1 MSDINSKI
9 DLVNGSSAD
18 QPADGAR
25 IKVIGVGGG
34 GNNAVDRMIE
44 ANVSRADFI
53 AVNTDLQQLKTVKA
67 PVALQI
73 GTRLTQG
80 LGAGAKPEIGRKAA
94 EENEDAIKELLQ
106 NTEMV
111 FITAGM
117 GGGTGTGAA
126 PVIAK
131 LAKEMGIL
139 TVAVVTKPFFFEGPQ
154 RARNAEQGIE
164 ELSANVDAIVT
175 IPNDLLL
182 KTADKKITITDSFK
196 LADEVLR
203 QGVEGIIEVI
213 AQNGIISCDF
223 ADVSTIMRDSGV
235 AHMGIGIGKG
245 ENAAQ
250 DAVRAAIESPLLE
263 TSISGAHNVLLNI
276 TGGTEFSLVDMG
288 EVSSI
293 VREMVS
299 QDATIIVG
307 TAVDENM
314 KDEIKVT
321 LIATGLNAK
330 NKRGSKSDVAS
341 VLNSAAQ
348 QNPSIGTSGS
358 GVDFG
363 RRIPTY
369 SPSAAEDDSIF
380 TRTIK
385 TGMDNVDTPSFFRH
399 KNN

>member
-1 MSDINSKI
+1 MDNNIENAVETAVS
-9 DLVNGSSAD
+9 
-18 QPADGAR
+18 QPTDGAR

-44 ANVSRADFI
+44 ANVAKAEFI

-73 GTRLTQG
+73 GARLTQG
-80 LGAGAKPEIGRKAA
+80 LGAGAKPEVGQKAA
-94 EENEDAIKELLQ
+94 EETENALKELLE

-131 LAKEMGIL
+131 LAKDMGIL

-154 RARNAEQGIE
+154 RAKNAEQGIE
-164 ELSANVDAIVT
+164 NLAANVDAIVT

-182 KTADKKITITDSFK
+182 KTADKKISITDSFR

-223 ADVSTIMRDSGV
+223 ADVSTVMRDSGV

-263 TSISGAHNVLLNI
+263 TSIAGAHNVLLNI

-330 NKRGSKSDVAS
+330 NKRGVKSEPIIPGMPK
-341 VLNSAAQ
+341 NN
-348 QNPSIGTSGS
+348 NP
-358 GVDFG
+358 DFG
-363 RRIPTY
+363 SR
-369 SPSAAEDDSIF
+369 
-380 TRTIK
+380 
-385 TGMDNVDTPSFFRH
+385 TPSFSPVNDDDAIFSRTL
-399 KNN
+399 KKGMDSVNVPSFFKAKE

>member
-1 MSDINSKI
+1 MLEIKTNESEAAAKI
-9 DLVNGSSAD
+9 IV
-18 QPADGAR
+18 
-25 IKVIGVGGG
+25 VGVGGG

-44 ANVSRADFI
+44 AGVNKAEFI

-67 PVALQI
+67 PTVIQI

-80 LGAGAKPEIGRKAA
+80 LGAGAKPEIGKKAA
-94 EENEDAIKELLQ
+94 EETEEELKEIMKD
-106 NTEMV
+106 TEMV
-111 FITAGM
+111 FVTAGM

-131 LAKEMGIL
+131 IAKDQGIL

-154 RARNAEQGIE
+154 RMKNAQLGIE

-182 KTADKKITITDSFK
+182 KTADKKITIKDSFK

-223 ADVSTIMRDSGV
+223 ADVSTIMKDSGI

-245 ENAAQ
+245 ENAAE
-250 DAVRAAIESPLLE
+250 DAVRSAIESPLLE
-263 TSISGAHNVLLNI
+263 TSIAGAQNVLLNI

-293 VREMVS
+293 VRELVS

-321 LIATGLNAK
+321 LIATGLNPTP
-330 NKRGSKSDVAS
+330 KRSTKSNLISKSEETATAS
-341 VLNSAAQ
+341 SRETAA
-348 QNPSIGTSGS
+348 PSSSFSTE
-358 GVDFG
+358 
-363 RRIPTY
+363 RRF
-369 SPSAAEDDSIF
+369 PSFRPPEDDEDTSSGFSRQVKSSGID
-380 TRTIK
+380 TV
-385 TGMDNVDTPSFFRH
+385 NVPSFFNRRNGD
-399 KNN
+399 K

>member
-1 MSDINSKI
+1 MDNNIERTPETA
-9 DLVNGSSAD
+9 VT
-18 QPADGAR
+18 QPTDGAR
-25 IKVIGVGGG
+25 IKVIGIGGG

-44 ANVSRADFI
+44 ANVAKAEFI

-67 PVALQI
+67 PIALQI
-73 GTRLTQG
+73 GARLTQG
-80 LGAGAKPEIGRKAA
+80 LGAGAKPEIGQKAA
-94 EENEDAIKELLQ
+94 EETENAIKELLE

-131 LAKEMGIL
+131 LAKDMGIL

-164 ELSANVDAIVT
+164 NLAANVDAIVT

-182 KTADKKITITDSFK
+182 KTADKKISITDSFR

-223 ADVSTIMRDSGV
+223 ADVSTVMRDSGV

-263 TSISGAHNVLLNI
+263 TSIAGAHNVLLNI

-330 NKRGSKSDVAS
+330 NKRGVKSE
-341 VLNSAAQ
+341 
-348 QNPSIGTSGS
+348 PIIPGMPKTP
-358 GVDFG
+358 DFG
-363 RRIPTY
+363 SR
-369 SPSAAEDDSIF
+369 
-380 TRTIK
+380 
-385 TGMDNVDTPSFFRH
+385 TPSFSPVNDDDAIFSRTLKKGMDSVNVPSFFKT
-399 KNN
+399 KND

>member
-1 MSDINSKI
+1 MSNIELEKDF
-9 DLVNGSSAD
+9 V
-18 QPADGAR
+18 QPTDGAR

-44 ANVSRADFI
+44 AGVTKAEFI

-67 PVALQI
+67 PTVIQI

-80 LGAGAKPEIGRKAA
+80 LGAGAKPEIGKKAA
-94 EENEDAIKELLQ
+94 EETEAELTEIMKD
-106 NTEMV
+106 TEMV
-111 FITAGM
+111 FVTAGM

-131 LAKEMGIL
+131 LAKDMGIL

-154 RARNAEQGIE
+154 RMKNAQAGIE

-182 KTADKKITITDSFK
+182 KTADKKITIKDSFK

-223 ADVSTIMRDSGV
+223 ADVSTIMKDSGI
-235 AHMGIGIGKG
+235 AHMGIGMGKG

-263 TSISGAHNVLLNI
+263 TSISGAENVLLNI

-299 QDATIIVG
+299 QEATIIVG

-321 LIATGLNAK
+321 LIATGLNAGQRRTQK
-330 NKRGSKSDVAS
+330 PDFIAAAANSNTEQTSNRSFPRFQPPADNDNDVF
-341 VLNSAAQ
+341 V
-348 QNPSIGTSGS
+348 
-358 GVDFG
+358 
-363 RRIPTY
+363 
-369 SPSAAEDDSIF
+369 
-380 TRTIK
+380 RTVK
-385 TGMDNVDTPSFFRH
+385 PGMNDVNVPSFLR
-399 KNN
+399 KNNN

>member
-1 MSDINSKI
+1 MSNIELEKEF
-9 DLVNGSSAD
+9 V
-18 QPADGAR
+18 QPTDGAR

-44 ANVSRADFI
+44 AGVNKAEFI

-67 PVALQI
+67 PTVIQI

-80 LGAGAKPEIGRKAA
+80 LGAGAKPDIGKKAA
-94 EENEDAIKELLQ
+94 EETESELKEIMKD
-106 NTEMV
+106 TEMV
-111 FITAGM
+111 FVTAGM

-131 LAKEMGIL
+131 IAKDMGIL

-154 RARNAEQGIE
+154 RMKNAQMGIE

-182 KTADKKITITDSFK
+182 KTADKKITIKDSFK

-223 ADVSTIMRDSGV
+223 ADVSTIMKDSGI

-263 TSISGAHNVLLNI
+263 TSIAGAENVLLNI

-307 TAVDENM
+307 TAVDDSL

-321 LIATGLNAK
+321 LIATGLNAGQ
-330 NKRGSKSDVAS
+330 KRAQKPDFSSAAGAASDVR
-341 VLNSAAQ
+341 
-348 QNPSIGTSGS
+348 TSTDS
-358 GVDFG
+358 GF
-363 RRIPTY
+363 PKFQA
-369 SPSAAEDDSIF
+369 PEDDDNNVF
-380 TRTIK
+380 VRTVK
-385 TGMDNVDTPSFFRH
+385 PGMDNLNVPSFLRR
-399 KNN
+399 NNNN

>member
-1 MSDINSKI
+1 MSNIQ
-9 DLVNGSSAD
+9 LEAEFV
-18 QPADGAR
+18 QPTDGAR

-44 ANVSRADFI
+44 AGVTKADFI

-67 PVALQI
+67 PTAIQI

-80 LGAGAKPEIGRKAA
+80 LGAGAKPEIGKKAA
-94 EENEDAIKELLQ
+94 EETEETLKEIMKD
-106 NTEMV
+106 TEMV
-111 FITAGM
+111 FVTAGM

-131 LAKEMGIL
+131 IAKDMGIL

-154 RARNAEQGIE
+154 RMKNAQMGIE

-182 KTADKKITITDSFK
+182 KTADKKITIKESFK

-223 ADVSTIMRDSGV
+223 ADVSTIMKDSGI
-235 AHMGIGIGKG
+235 AHMGIGFGKG

-263 TSISGAHNVLLNI
+263 TSIAGAENVLLNI

-307 TAVDENM
+307 TAVDDNM

-321 LIATGLNAK
+321 LIATGLNASQ
-330 NKRGSKSDVAS
+330 KRAQKPDLLAKSTAAAAAPITERRFPSFEAPVA
-341 VLNSAAQ
+341 ND
-348 QNPSIGTSGS
+348 N
-358 GVDFG
+358 D
-363 RRIPTY
+363 
-369 SPSAAEDDSIF
+369 IF
-380 TRTIK
+380 VRTVK
-385 TGMDNVDTPSFFRH
+385 PGMDNLNVPSFLK
-399 KNN
+399 KNND

>member
-1 MSDINSKI
+1 MENIM
-9 DLVNGSSAD
+9 DLSNDTTMV
-18 QPADGAR
+18 QPTDGAR
-25 IKVIGVGGG
+25 IKVIGIGGG

-44 ANVSRADFI
+44 ANVAKAEFI
-53 AVNTDLQQLKTVKA
+53 AINTDLQQLKTVKA
-67 PVALQI
+67 PIALQI

-80 LGAGAKPEIGRKAA
+80 LGAGAKPEIGQKAA
-94 EENEDAIKELLQ
+94 EETENAIKELLE

-154 RARNAEQGIE
+154 RAKNADMGIE
-164 ELSANVDAIVT
+164 NLAANVDAIVT

-182 KTADKKITITDSFK
+182 KTADKKISIQDSFR

-250 DAVRAAIESPLLE
+250 DAVRSAIESPLLE
-263 TSISGAHNVLLNI
+263 TSIAGAHNVLLNI

-330 NKRGSKSDVAS
+330 NKRGVKQEP
-341 VLNSAAQ
+341 VLPGTPKAPEFSTSRT
-348 QNPSIGTSGS
+348 PSFTP
-358 GVDFG
+358 V
-363 RRIPTY
+363 R
-369 SPSAAEDDSIF
+369 DDDAIF
-380 TRTIK
+380 TRSLK
-385 TGMDNVDTPSFFRH
+385 KGMDSVNVPSFFKP
-399 KNN
+399 KND